1 MTGVQWIR
9 LYTSFFD
16 NRKVRMIRSQ
26 PDGDRIVLFYLYL
39 LTTAGKCN
47 AGGEVFFSEKKPYN
61 AFILSQEFGCTKE
74 FVERAMKYLTTM
86 EMVSWDEETHI
97 IRILDWEAH
106 QNAEGLEKLRETSRQ
121 SSKRYREK
129 KKQEKALEEGDVSV
143 TSRDEA
149 EKNRTEEEQKRI
161 DVNIVSTVPEHRSAP
176 VLMLPLTGNQEYPVY
191 QEDIDSW
198 KDTYPNVDI
207 LQELKEMRE
216 WCNANPQKRK
226 TSRGIRTFIINWLAK
241 EQDKGS
247 NTAKGK
253 TEKPIR
259 KFIPTEFD
267 I

>member
-1 MTGVQWIR
+1 M
-9 LYTSFFD
+9 
-16 NRKVRMIRSQ
+16 
-26 PDGDRIVLFYLYL
+26 
-39 LTTAGKCN
+39 
-47 AGGEVFFSEKKPYN
+47 
-61 AFILSQEFGCTKE
+61 
-74 FVERAMKYLTTM
+74 
-86 EMVSWDEETHI
+86 
-97 IRILDWEAH
+97 
-106 QNAEGLEKLRETSRQ
+106 
-121 SSKRYREK
+121 
-129 KKQEKALEEGDVSV
+129 
-143 TSRDEA
+143 
-149 EKNRTEEEQKRI
+149 
-161 DVNIVSTVPEHRSAP
+161 NIVSAVPEHRSAP